1 MSDSSFHLTLPT
13 DGARSTRALY
23 KRLLKKMARDGLGM
37 PADLVGAEVAEE
49 LLPAIRAAVEERSGA
64 LLRAIRRPHVHGLL
78 NCMLRALM
86 EGQIDEGKRLARDFQ
101 FQLATDLALDG
112 VLESEIAWPGAIP
125 ADAVMSTAHRV
136 YQPLDRAAAAVR
148 FRPGAVLIDEGGVS
162 TVVTAGQGGERF
174 VGVGPAQVLAL
185 VDNNPISDFE
195 AHPDKEGNQ
204 LSCGDAEPEAWA
216 ASLGE
221 ALERIARYLPE
232 LRNEMELLLQQFI
245 PVGTDDL
252 AHLSASYRELIGHV
266 YLTLHPRNMTMTEAV
281 IHEYQH
287 NKINMLFHLDAV
299 MENAFHPLY
308 PSPVR
313 PDPRPLHGVLLA
325 AHAFVPVAELYHRM
339 IEAGDEECDKAGF
352 DRRFR
357 EVLASNDEAVT
368 VLRENARPT
377 EAGREVLDELF
388 GLHDGHMAK
397 YG

>member
-1 MSDSSFHLTLPT
+1 MSDNSFHLTLPT

-37 PADLVGAEVAEE
+37 PAELVGDDVSEQV
-49 LLPAIRAAVEERSGA
+49 LPIVRSAVEGRSGA
-64 LLRAIRRPHVHGLL
+64 LLRAMRRPHVHGLL
-78 NCMLRALM
+78 NCMLRSLL
-86 EGQIDEGKRLARDFQ
+86 EGSVEEGKRLARAFQ
-101 FQLATDLALDG
+101 FQLATDLAFDR
-112 VLESEIAWPGAIP
+112 VLNKEVVWPGSP
-125 ADAVMSTAHRV
+125 PVETLMSTAHRV
-136 YQPLDRAAAAVR
+136 HRPLGDSVCVS
-148 FRPGAVLIDEGGVS
+148 FDEGIATLADGDDVR
-162 TVVTAGQGGERF
+162 VVRSGDGAERY
-174 VGVGPAQVLAL
+174 VGVAELQTLTL

-204 LSCGDAEPEAWA
+204 LSCGDAEPGAWA
-216 ASLGE
+216 SSLDE
-221 ALERIARYLPE
+221 ALARVARYLPD
-232 LRNEMELLLQQFI
+232 LRAEMDLLLQQFV
-245 PVGTDDL
+245 PVGTDER

-339 IEAGDEECDKAGF
+339 VEAGDEECERPGF

-357 EVLASNDEAVT
+357 EIIASNDEAVT
-368 VLRENARPT
+368 VLREHAQPT
-377 EAGREVLDELF
+377 EAGREVLEELF
-388 GLHDGHMAK
+388 GIHDGHMALH
-397 YG
+397 G

>member
-1 MSDSSFHLTLPT
+1 MSDTSFHLTLPT

-23 KRLLKKMARDGLGM
+23 KRLLKKMARDALGM
-37 PADLVGAEVAEE
+37 PAELVGADVSDE
-49 LLPAIRAAVEERSGA
+49 LLPVVRESMEGQAGA

-78 NCMLRALM
+78 NCMLRSLL
-86 EGQIDEGKRLARDFQ
+86 EGDIEEGKRLARAFQ
-101 FQLATDLALDG
+101 FQLVTDLALDG
-112 VLESEIAWPGAIP
+112 ALTSQVTWPGSVP
-125 ADAVMSTAHRV
+125 SDVLMSTAHRV
-136 YQPLDRAAAAVR
+136 YEPLDEVQSIRFGPGLVCLERA
-148 FRPGAVLIDEGGVS
+148 EGS
-162 TVVTAGQGGERF
+162 TEITSGQGADRF
-174 VGVGPAQVLAL
+174 VSVGALQVLAL

-204 LSCGDAEPEAWA
+204 LSCGAAEPDAWA
-216 ASLGE
+216 TSLEE
-221 ALERIARYLPE
+221 ALSRVGKYLPE
-232 LRNEMELLLQQFI
+232 LRAEMDLLLQQFI

-287 NKINMLFHLDAV
+287 NKINMLFHMDAV
-299 MENAFHPLY
+299 MENAFQPLY

-325 AHAFVPVAELYHRM
+325 AHAFVPVAELYRRM
-339 IEAGDEECDKAGF
+339 VEEGDPECELPGF

-357 EVLASNDEAVT
+357 EIIASNDEAVT
-368 VLRENARPT
+368 VLREHAQPT

-388 GLHDGHMAK
+388 AIHDRHVALHE
-397 YG
+397 